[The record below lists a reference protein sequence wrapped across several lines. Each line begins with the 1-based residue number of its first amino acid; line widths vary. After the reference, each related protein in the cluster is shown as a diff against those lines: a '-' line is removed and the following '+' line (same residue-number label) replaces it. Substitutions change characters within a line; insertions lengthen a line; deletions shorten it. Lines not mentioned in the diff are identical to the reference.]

1 MELSYDPVI
10 LLLGMYLKKPK
21 TLIQKNI
28 CIPVFIA
35 VLLTIAMLWKQPRCP
50 SVHDWIIKTCGTFT
64 QWDTARPLKK
74 NEILSFQTV
83 WMDLQGITLG
93 EISQRRTNT
102 MWSHLKVK
110 LLNKIE
116 TDLEK
121 RLQDARREV
130 LWGWVNNVKGLE
142 VLIGDYIVVGMWSA
156 AQGMWSAIL

>member
-1 MELSYDPVI
+1 METPVRCWWECRLVQPLWKTLWRFLKKLKMELPYDPEI
-10 LLLGMYLKKPK
+10 ALLGMYLKKPK

-102 MWSHLKVK
+102 M
-110 LLNKIE
+110 
-116 TDLEK
+116 
-121 RLQDARREV
+121 
-130 LWGWVNNVKGLE
+130 
-142 VLIGDYIVVGMWSA
+142 
-156 AQGMWSAIL
+156 